1 MNDQGQFHKMSP
13 GAAQNHSHQGKGDRA
28 TSQQI
33 CTARMSRPWAQGGVG
48 RDFKEEKQMLLE
60 SDKSLK
66 SLKGLWE
73 ILGRA
78 EAVG

>member
-1 MNDQGQFHKMSP
+1 MISVTENGPH
-13 GAAQNHSHQGKGDRA
+13 
-28 TSQQI
+28 
-33 CTARMSRPWAQGGVG
+33 GGVG

-60 SDKSLK
+60 SDRSLK